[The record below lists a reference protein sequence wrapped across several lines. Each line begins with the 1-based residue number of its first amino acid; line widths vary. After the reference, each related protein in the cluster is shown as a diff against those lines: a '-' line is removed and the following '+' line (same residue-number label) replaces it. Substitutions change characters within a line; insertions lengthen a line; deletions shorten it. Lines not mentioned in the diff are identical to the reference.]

1 MVLFVIP
8 CNEDEAIIWKGI
20 NKVLNEALLVVNI
33 GYRTLALS
41 PKSAFNEQISQVI
54 SIYHDIVFGNLDKVN
69 YDYMNL
75 D

>member
-41 PKSAFNEQISQVI
+41 PKSAF
-54 SIYHDIVFGNLDKVN
+54 
-69 YDYMNL
+69 
-75 D
+75 